1 MQQLMGYYIPIDS
14 GCGYNMTFTKTKK
27 EIGSNVSTIPA

>member
-1 MQQLMGYYIPIDS
+1 MQQLMGYYIHIDS

-27 EIGSNVSTIPA
+27 EIGSNISTIPA